1 MGLDLIISIGAALV
15 LVISANQFSF
25 EVAPKA
31 YLSPVDPL
39 VWLVFFLWLIQ
50 RLRKRD
56 LLRVVRLPICAVL
69 FLAVCALSCLRATN
83 LLSAFKDLFQ
93 FGEYFVAA
101 FLLFSTVQAI
111 DSRRRLL
118 AVVFTAVTAIIVMV
132 AAVQYVQEGTGDF
145 AVRGLFG
152 NSHVLGG
159 YLALALPAAFA
170 VALSKAGWC
179 WRAIALITVVA
190 GAMITLSG
198 AAFLAVSVACLVL
211 AARRGRMALIATAVG
226 ITLLCAAILPRMP
239 RTNVDAHYRSMVC
252 FTDDGEPVDR
262 YPEWQAAAIMVLE
275 NPWLG
280 VGIGNYQQNIGMYYG
295 VLPSP
300 NEATEPDTQNLYL
313 VLAASAGI
321 GAAIAFA
328 GLLASAIVAG
338 WRAAARSMDPLEGA
352 LAAGAAAGLVGFA
365 IAAFWSPLLVRGIG
379 IPLAFVLATAFA
391 RRSPADEDQPP
402 EDASE
407 MRSYGGSDRNWSD
420 RLAKPIAKRQAVSSH
435 P

>member
-1 MGLDLIISIGAALV
+1 MVLDLIISIGAALV
-15 LVISANQFSF
+15 LAISANQFSF

-56 LLRVVRLPICAVL
+56 LFRVVRLPICAVL

-83 LLSAFKDLFQ
+83 RLTAFKDLFQ

-101 FLLFSTVQAI
+101 FLVFSTVQASN
-111 DSRRRLL
+111 SRRRLL
-118 AVVFTAVTAIIVMV
+118 AIVFSAVTAIIVTV
-132 AAVQYVQEGTGDF
+132 AAVQYAQAGTEDF

-159 YLALALPAAFA
+159 FLALALPVAFA
-170 VALSKAGWC
+170 VALYPGNWW
-179 WRAIALITVVA
+179 WRVSAVLTVVA
-190 GAMITLSG
+190 GAMVTLSG
-198 AAFLAVSVACLVL
+198 AAFLAVSTGCLLL
-211 AARRGRMALIATAVG
+211 AARRGRTALLATAVG

-239 RTNVDAHYRSMVC
+239 RANADAHYQSMAC

-280 VGIGNYQQNIGMYYG
+280 VGIGNYQDNIGMYYG
-295 VLPSP
+295 MLPSP

-328 GLLASAIVAG
+328 SLLVSAIVAG
-338 WRAAARSMDPLEGA
+338 WQTAVRTADPLVSA
-352 LAAGAAAGLVGFA
+352 LASGAAAGLVGFA

-379 IPLAFVLATAFA
+379 IPLAYVLATAFA
-391 RRSPADEDQPP
+391 RETPADHDPP
-402 EDASE
+402 A
-407 MRSYGGSDRNWSD
+407 
-420 RLAKPIAKRQAVSSH
+420 AV
-435 P
+435 